1 MRGGW
6 VAARGTLVSNGSP
19 VSLKIYMIKP
29 TIGEVIFFFLGQ
41 HGVWKTEI
49 LNSRVV
55 TILSEKK
62 FEHF

>member
-29 TIGEVIFFFLGQ
+29 TIEEVIFFF
-41 HGVWKTEI
+41 
-49 LNSRVV
+49 
-55 TILSEKK
+55 
-62 FEHF
+62 